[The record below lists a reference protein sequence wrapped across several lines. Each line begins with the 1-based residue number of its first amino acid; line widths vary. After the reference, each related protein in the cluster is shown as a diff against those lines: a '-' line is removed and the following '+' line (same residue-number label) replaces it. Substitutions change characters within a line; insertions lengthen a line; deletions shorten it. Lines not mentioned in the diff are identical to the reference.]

1 MTRGKILDIS
11 FLLLLAALPIIS
23 FGTIR
28 EEPFLWGV
36 GLALLIAGF
45 LIPLLLRFFPVRTE
59 PEDEPDVFE
68 EPS

>member
-11 FLLLLAALPIIS
+11 FILLLAALPIIS

-28 EEPFLWGV
+28 EEAVFWGL
-36 GLALLIAGF
+36 GLALLIVGF
-45 LIPLLLRFFPVRTE
+45 LIPLLLRFIPVRTE